1 MKTNVYID
9 GFNLYYGSLKG
20 TPYKWLDPLAMC
32 HRLLP
37 GHSIGRIRYFTAR
50 VSSLPTNLQ
59 AADKQVAYLRALET
73 IPQLTIHLGRFS
85 SHPAYALAFPLAYS
99 ASDGRP
105 QTVRILKTEEKR
117 SDVNLATLLL
127 VDCVDDDLEEA
138 VVISND
144 SDLMLPIEY
153 ATNRFNKTVGVI
165 SPHRRNKFS
174 RELMQVASWSFKEIN
189 HSVLAASQ
197 LPDVV
202 NHPRGS
208 ITKPS
213 TW

>member
-1 MKTNVYID
+1 M
-9 GFNLYYGSLKG
+9 
-20 TPYKWLDPLAMC
+20 
-32 HRLLP
+32 
-37 GHSIGRIRYFTAR
+37 
-50 VSSLPTNLQ
+50 
-59 AADKQVAYLRALET
+59 RALET

-85 SHPAYALAFPLAYS
+85 RHPAYAPVFPLVFS
-99 ASDGRP
+99 ESDGRP
-105 QTVRILKTEEKR
+105 HTIRILRTEEKR

-127 VDCVDDDLEEA
+127 VDCADDDIDEA

-153 ATNRFNKTVGVI
+153 ASDRFRKTVGVI

-189 HSVLAASQ
+189 ASVLAASQ

-202 NHPRGS
+202 HHPRGP
-208 ITKPS
+208 ITKPA